1 VNLLFINFLIVGHQE
16 AKLSEL
22 RRDVS
27 YI

>member
-1 VNLLFINFLIVGHQE
+1 MLFINFLIVGHQE

>member
-1 VNLLFINFLIVGHQE
+1 MLFINFLIGGHQK